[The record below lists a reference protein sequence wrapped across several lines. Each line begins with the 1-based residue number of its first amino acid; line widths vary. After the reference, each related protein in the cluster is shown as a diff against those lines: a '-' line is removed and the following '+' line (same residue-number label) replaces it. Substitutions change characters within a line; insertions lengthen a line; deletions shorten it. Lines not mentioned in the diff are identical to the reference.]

1 MKTGLVIAK
10 DTYTIEGAPDELY
23 VDSNTPML
31 KVFKNVSGALVIN
44 ADGSFSSI
52 GDYKWTS
59 SSANYYNLNIPT
71 NDLLD
76 YAPQFE
82 AYMDKDPDDKRVR
95 LTNIAA
101 GVGLVGHC
109 NGFASGGNLYV
120 GIQAN
125 VIGTPPFAGK
135 YGYFVQIYYDRAS
148 RP

>member
-44 ADGSFSSI
+44 ADGSYSSV
-52 GDYKWTS
+52 GDYSWTNP
-59 SSANYYNLNIPT
+59 SANNYSLVITTDNLLN
-71 NDLLD
+71 

-82 AYMDKDPDDKRVR
+82 AYMDKDPDDKRTR
-95 LTNIAA
+95 LNNLVA
-101 GVGLVGHC
+101 GVGLTGHC
-109 NGFASGGNLYV
+109 NAFAFGV
-120 GIQAN
+120 GSSVEIRAN
-125 VIGTPPFAGK
+125 VTGTPPFAGS